1 MILKEPKRWR
11 AKRRKDRW
19 NIVALSMRLVDRE
32 NFYCNKK
39 EVSRKK
45 IKERKKK
52 DERKMGWLIT
62 RVETQQAGS
71 QRSRINLNCIGHAE
85 RGRNEAD
92 CSIEA
97 HRSRPENRR
106 VTSFVITQPIG
117 HARIIF
123 RVAASGG
130 SVRRRSSSLHYR
142 RLPRL

>member
-1 MILKEPKRWR
+1 
-11 AKRRKDRW
+11 
-19 NIVALSMRLVDRE
+19 MRLVDRE

-85 RGRNEAD
+85 RERNEAEIVRLRLID
-92 CSIEA
+92 RDQRIDASR
-97 HRSRPENRR
+97 HSWSRNRSAMLE
-106 VTSFVITQPIG
+106 
-117 HARIIF
+117 
-123 RVAASGG
+123 
-130 SVRRRSSSLHYR
+130 
-142 RLPRL
+142 